1 MNRIHRAIEFA
12 TMKHRNQVRKGTD
25 VPYIV
30 HPMEVM
36 QILTAEG
43 CSEDVIIA
51 GLLHDTVEDTETTV
65 EEIRERFGDRVAK
78 LVAAESEDKSK
89 TWEERKQHT
98 LDYLT
103 TCGEEEAICCFADK
117 ISNMTSI
124 AEDYERI
131 GDKVWE
137 RFKRGKDQEA
147 WYYRGIAEATKRFSD
162 KELWKKYCD
171 LVDEVFAGTK

>member
-12 TMKHRNQVRKGTD
+12 AIKHREQVRKGTNI
-25 VPYIV
+25 PYIV

-43 CSEDVIIA
+43 CAEDLIIA
-51 GLLHDTVEDTETTV
+51 GLLHDTVEDTDTEI
-65 EEIRERFGDRVAK
+65 EEIEEQFGAHVAA

-98 LDYLT
+98 LDYLS

-117 ISNMTSI
+117 LSNMTSI

-131 GDKVWE
+131 GEKVWE
-137 RFKRGKDQEA
+137 RFRRGKEQEA

-162 KELWKKYCD
+162 RELWKRYSA
-171 LVDEVFAGTK
+171 LVNKVFAEI